1 VLLTTQIGL
10 RFIYGYIVARRKGL
24 VEQFVK
30 QQAKEFNTEEQIK
43 QLIDE
48 VEKLLKRL
56 RK

>member
-1 VLLTTQIGL
+1 MLTTQIGL

-24 VEQFVK
+24 VEQFVQ
-30 QQAKEFNTEEQIK
+30 QQAKEFNTTKEQIK

-48 VEKLLKRL
+48 VEKLFERL